1 MKLFQNKMTA
11 LRHVVV
17 AATMIVAT
25 TTTFAQVSLVSAIP
39 AENASILSQ
48 PKNLTLNFGAEV
60 MLMNIKLLDAQ
71 RRDVPLKYEVTHD
84 LKKSF
89 DVALP
94 KLKKGK
100 YTVVW
105 TTMGKDGHN
114 MNGEYSFTIKST
126 K

>member
-11 LRHVVV
+11 LRNVVV

-25 TTTFAQVSLVSAIP
+25 TTTFAHVSLVSAIP
-39 AENASILSQ
+39 AENASVLSQ
-48 PKNLTLNFGAEV
+48 PKNLTLNFGTEV

-71 RRDVPLKYEVTHD
+71 RKDIPLKYQVSND

-89 DVALP
+89 DIAVP

-114 MNGEYSFTIKST
+114 MNGEYNFTIQSSK
-126 K
+126 

>member
-1 MKLFQNKMTA
+1 MKLFQNKVTA
-11 LRHVVV
+11 LRNILV

-25 TTTFAQVSLVSAIP
+25 TTTFAHVSLVSATP
-39 AENASILSQ
+39 AVNASILTQ

-60 MLMNIKLLDAQ
+60 MLMNVKLLDAQ
-71 RRDVPLKYEVTHD
+71 RRDVPLKYEVNHD

-89 DVALP
+89 DIALP

>member
-11 LRHVVV
+11 LRNVVV

-25 TTTFAQVSLVSAIP
+25 TTTFAHVSLVSAIP

-71 RRDVPLKYEVTHD
+71 RRDVPLKYKVTHD

-105 TTMGKDGHN
+105 TTMGKDGHK

>member
-11 LRHVVV
+11 LRNVVV

-25 TTTFAQVSLVSAIP
+25 TTTFAHVSLVSAIP

-71 RRDVPLKYEVTHD
+71 RRDVPLKYKVSSMD
-84 LKKSF
+84 KILICI
-89 DVALP
+89 
-94 KLKKGK
+94 
-100 YTVVW
+100 
-105 TTMGKDGHN
+105 TTQDRIWCPSHSQF
-114 MNGEYSFTIKST
+114 ERSVR
-126 K
+126 

>member
-11 LRHVVV
+11 LRNVLVGI
-17 AATMIVAT
+17 TMIVAT
-25 TTTFAQVSLVSAIP
+25 TNTFAHVGLLSATP
-39 AENASILSQ
+39 AENASVLSQ

>member
-11 LRHVVV
+11 LRNVVV

-25 TTTFAQVSLVSAIP
+25 TTTFAPVSLVSAIP

>member
-11 LRHVVV
+11 LRNVVV

-39 AENASILSQ
+39 ADNASILSQ

-71 RRDVPLKYEVTHD
+71 RRDVPLKYKVTHD

>member
-11 LRHVVV
+11 LRNVVV

-25 TTTFAQVSLVSAIP
+25 TTTFAYVSLVSAIP

-71 RRDVPLKYEVTHD
+71 RRDVPLKYKVTHD

>member
-11 LRHVVV
+11 LRNVVV

-25 TTTFAQVSLVSAIP
+25 TTTFAHVSLVSAIP
-39 AENASILSQ
+39 AENASVLSQ

-94 KLKKGK
+94 KLKKVNIPLSGQQWGK
-100 YTVVW
+100 MV
-105 TTMGKDGHN
+105 TT
-114 MNGEYSFTIKST
+114 
-126 K
+126 

>member
-11 LRHVVV
+11 LRNVVV

-25 TTTFAQVSLVSAIP
+25 TTRVAHVSLVSAIP

-71 RRDVPLKYEVTHD
+71 RRDVPLKYKVTHD

>member
-11 LRHVVV
+11 LRNVLV

-25 TTTFAQVSLVSAIP
+25 TTTFAHVGLLSATP
-39 AENASILSQ
+39 AVNSSVLSQ

-60 MLMNIKLLDAQ
+60 MLMNVKLLDAQ
-71 RRDVPLKYEVTHD
+71 RKDIPLKYQVSHD

-89 DVALP
+89 DIAVP

-114 MNGEYSFTIKST
+114 MNGEYNFTIQSSK
-126 K
+126 

>member
-11 LRHVVV
+11 LRNVLVGI
-17 AATMIVAT
+17 TMIVAT
-25 TTTFAQVSLVSAIP
+25 TNTFAHVGLLSAIP

-71 RRDVPLKYEVTHD
+71 RRDVPLKYKVTHD

>member
-11 LRHVVV
+11 LRHVLV

-25 TTTFAQVSLVSAIP
+25 TTTFAHVSLVSATP
-39 AENASILSQ
+39 AVNSSVLSQ
-48 PKNLTLNFGAEV
+48 PKNLTLNFGTEV

-71 RRDVPLKYEVTHD
+71 RKDIPLKYQVSHD

-89 DVALP
+89 DIAVP

>member
-11 LRHVVV
+11 LRNVVV
-17 AATMIVAT
+17 AATMTVAT
-25 TTTFAQVSLVSAIP
+25 TTTFAHVSLVSAIP

-71 RRDVPLKYEVTHD
+71 RRDVPLKYKVTHD

>member
-11 LRHVVV
+11 LRNVVV

-25 TTTFAQVSLVSAIP
+25 TTTFANVSLVSAIP
-39 AENASILSQ
+39 AENASVLSQ
-48 PKNLTLNFGAEV
+48 PKNLTLNFGTEV

-71 RRDVPLKYEVTHD
+71 RRDVPLKYKVTHD

>member
-11 LRHVVV
+11 LRNVLVGI
-17 AATMIVAT
+17 TMIVAT
-25 TTTFAQVSLVSAIP
+25 TNTFAHVGLLSATP
-39 AENASILSQ
+39 AVNSSVLSQ
-48 PKNLTLNFGAEV
+48 PKNLTLNFGTEV

-71 RRDVPLKYEVTHD
+71 RRDVPLKYKVTHD

>member
-11 LRHVVV
+11 LRNVVV

-25 TTTFAQVSLVSAIP
+25 TTTFAHVSLVSAIP

-71 RRDVPLKYEVTHD
+71 RRDVPLKYKVTHD

-100 YTVVW
+100 YIVVW

-114 MNGEYSFTIKST
+114 MNGEYNFTIQSSK
-126 K
+126 

>member
-11 LRHVVV
+11 LRNVVV

-25 TTTFAQVSLVSAIP
+25 TTTFAHVSLVSAIP

-60 MLMNIKLLDAQ
+60 MLMNVKLLDAQ
-71 RRDVPLKYEVTHD
+71 RKDIPLKYQVSND

-89 DVALP
+89 DIAVP

-114 MNGEYSFTIKST
+114 MNGEYNFTIQSSK
-126 K
+126 